1 MNKYIVYMAA
11 GNSRRFGANKLLYVY
26 DGKPLYRHGLDML
39 ISFCSHRTDC
49 SLIVVSQYQEI
60 LRQAAL
66 CGISSVYSV
75 DSKQGMSYTIKAA
88 LHEIGNIPEED
99 FIVFVVADQP
109 YLSEKTMEKILEQAD
124 RGVETVSAAYHEKPG
139 NPTMFSAKLIPEL
152 LGLKGDEGGRKVIKN
167 HKCIYVEV
175 EKEKEL
181 YDIDVK
187 N

>member
-11 GNSRRFGANKLLYVY
+11 GNSRRFGSNKLLHIY

-39 ISFCSHRTDC
+39 IDFCNHRTDC
-49 SLIVVSQYQEI
+49 SLTVVSQYDEI
-60 LRQAAL
+60 LE
-66 CGISSVYSV
+66 YSKLKDV
-75 DSKQGMSYTIKAA
+75 LYVFSRDSKKGVSFTIQTA
-88 LHEIGNIPEED
+88 LQSLGTVSEED

-109 YLSEKTMEKILEQAD
+109 YLSGKTMGKILEQAYS
-124 RGVETVSAAYHEKPG
+124 GVEAVSAAYHGKPG

-152 LGLKGDEGGRKVIKN
+152 LELKGDEGGRKVINN

-187 N
+187 K